1 MSIYGN
7 ETWYTG
13 EVQPNNFAAQPY
25 YKAGKQAPATG
36 LPDAFHGA
44 DMGLETPPAA
54 GPFGHPDHAAHH
66 SLSSMTPLGPLGF
79 AAALV
84 GIWLT
89 INIVRRL
96 E

>member
-13 EVQPNNFAAQPY
+13 EVTPNNFAAQPY
-25 YKAGKQAPATG
+25 YKAGKQAPASG

-54 GPFGHPDHAAHH
+54 GPFGHPGHAAHH
-66 SLSSMTPLGPLGF
+66 PGQLTASDALIFL
-79 AAALV
+79 AAATAVLHLTQR
-84 GIWLT
+84 WL
-89 INIVRRL
+89 